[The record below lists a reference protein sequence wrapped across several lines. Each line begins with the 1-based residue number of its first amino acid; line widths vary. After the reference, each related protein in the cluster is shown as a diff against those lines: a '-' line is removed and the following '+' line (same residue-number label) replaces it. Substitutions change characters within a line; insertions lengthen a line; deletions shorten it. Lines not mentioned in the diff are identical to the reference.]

1 LLKGGKISDYNG
13 RTMSVLVSSTL
24 QINPDIPEAHALR
37 GWYDQ
42 GGCSSVNDLSSGSS
56 TAGAV
61 GGASSQTNWKSLE
74 QVREEQLGFGE
85 KADYFS
91 TLATVTFAKKENSM
105 YQACKSENCN
115 KKVVDQNNGYF
126 RCEKCN
132 KEIEDFKWRMVLS
145 VCVVTYTWYFNFF
158 VSFS

>member
-1 LLKGGKISDYNG
+1 VLLKGGKISDYNG

-61 GGASSQTNWKSLE
+61 GGASSQRTTCIW
-74 QVREEQLGFGE
+74 
-85 KADYFS
+85 
-91 TLATVTFAKKENSM
+91 
-105 YQACKSENCN
+105 
-115 KKVVDQNNGYF
+115 
-126 RCEKCN
+126 
-132 KEIEDFKWRMVLS
+132 
-145 VCVVTYTWYFNFF
+145 
-158 VSFS
+158 